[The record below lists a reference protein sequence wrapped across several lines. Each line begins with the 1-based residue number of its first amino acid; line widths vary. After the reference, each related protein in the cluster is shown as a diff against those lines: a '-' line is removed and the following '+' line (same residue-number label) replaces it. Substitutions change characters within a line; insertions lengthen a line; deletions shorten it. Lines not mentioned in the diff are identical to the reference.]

1 MSDTLR
7 LRDLMPERRAHG
19 GTLASVTVN
28 EARHWSTSRVPDEGC
43 STNQRSGIELN
54 RRGYRACCG
63 PGPLKQEAGL
73 DKAVAK
79 QSLLA
84 LAACLYVGRW
94 SLPRLLRPLVSD
106 V

>member
-1 MSDTLR
+1 
-7 LRDLMPERRAHG
+7 MPERRAHG

-28 EARHWSTSRVPDEGC
+28 EARHWSTSRVPVVGEPAAGAH
-43 STNQRSGIELN
+43 
-54 RRGYRACCG
+54 RAGCG